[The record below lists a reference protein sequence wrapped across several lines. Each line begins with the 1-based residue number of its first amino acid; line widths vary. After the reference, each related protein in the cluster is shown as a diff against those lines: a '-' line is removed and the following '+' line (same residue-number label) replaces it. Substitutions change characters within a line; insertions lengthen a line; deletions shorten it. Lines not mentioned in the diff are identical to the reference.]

1 MNELVAR
8 LTLFFVLLMSAR
20 VAVMEPETKAQPRTF
35 IRPKAPV
42 GEPRVLP
49 QLQQL
54 FPPDKI
60 ERIKNKELRRYKL
73 AQDKKWANWLE
84 AVSQ

>member
-8 LTLFFVLLMSAR
+8 LTLFFVVLMSAR
-20 VAVMEPETKAQPRTF
+20 IAVMEPETKALPRTF
-35 IRPKAPV
+35 IRPKLPV
-42 GEPRVLP
+42 GDSLILP

-60 ERIKNKELRRYKL
+60 EGIKNKELRRYKL
-73 AQDKKWANWLE
+73 AQDKKWANWME
-84 AVSQ
+84 AVSR